1 MASRVT
7 IGQAAQLRYLE
18 TYANRQTH
26 SHKHPEDQERVNMST
41 PIYLDLVAMVAPA
54 LSLWLL
60 IRQKPSFV
68 GIARRNLIR
77 LNIYFFLILAADI
90 DRILAQ
96 SSIATYVMLFG
107 FFLVAMNFGHAAAV
121 VQFCPDART
130 WGESMKI
137 ILKRTMLFPLFLL
150 ILGTWLAVTLT
161 FEPVTSSLTMY
172 GNEAYVLPAFPSW
185 YIALTAAVA
194 APIILYPS
202 LLLLSSLR
210 RAQTSYTRNSL
221 LLMLSSWLCFPTVG
235 LVVFFLLSPMIPFSY
250 ELGLIISSALYC
262 LLAISIRTLPGTT
275 RFLKSSLFPQS
286 LIKLGKRYLVLHDSG
301 MRSISFLSSAF
312 RSTIEAGAK
321 VVLKSPATW
330 LVEGLSR
337 NDSRFNEWAE
347 NGKFVTS
354 SASSDDKRSGK
365 EGLSDKFGLSQTAT
379 VFVKELERQDLQDSI
394 MSNPSDSRNEPEAE
408 VLLLE
413 SSQAPRPQVA
423 EFLQKNGD
431 VELVNL
437 SEASDPFSTLVNMDH
452 PRIEGSKILL
462 EYSSNSNFEDLV
474 KKFFDEGIANAEM
487 CALFTSKSSKLYRAL
502 KGKRMVRIVAASSLV
517 SAPDES
523 PDGEIQI
530 PDKEL
535 GLVTSL
541 VTNLFENNK
550 SVALSFVFDSISE
563 LIRGERWEQ
572 VYSGIKQLI
581 ELLSPS
587 TVTAIFLVNKET
599 TEGRFLGALRGL
611 FSVQMRLDDTEN
623 QGLRVVKAEF

>member
-1 MASRVT
+1 
-7 IGQAAQLRYLE
+7 
-18 TYANRQTH
+18 
-26 SHKHPEDQERVNMST
+26 MST
-41 PIYLDLVAMVAPA
+41 PVYLDLVAMVAPA
-54 LSLWLL
+54 LSIWLL

-68 GIARRNLIR
+68 GIARHNLIR

-90 DRILAQ
+90 DRILTQ
-96 SSIATYVMLFG
+96 SILATYVMLVG

-121 VQFCPDART
+121 VQFCPEART
-130 WGESMKI
+130 WGESMRI
-137 ILKRTMLFPLFLL
+137 ILKRTILFPLFLL
-150 ILGTWLAVTLT
+150 TLGAWLVVTLA
-161 FEPVTSSLTMY
+161 FDPVTSSLTSY
-172 GNEAYVLPAFPSW
+172 GNEAYVLPVFPTW
-185 YIALTAAVA
+185 YVAVTVVLG

-210 RAQTSYTRNSL
+210 RAQTSYTRNTL
-221 LLMLSSWLCFPTVG
+221 LLMLSSWFCFPTVG
-235 LVVFFLLSPMIPFSY
+235 LLIFFLISPMIPFSY

-262 LLAISIRTLPGTT
+262 LLAISIRTLPGTA
-275 RFLKSSLFPQS
+275 RFLKGSLFPQS
-286 LIKLGKRYLVLHDSG
+286 LIKFGKRYLVLHDSG
-301 MRSISFLSSAF
+301 MRTVSFLSAAF

-337 NDSRFNEWAE
+337 SDSRFNEWTE
-347 NGKFVTS
+347 DGKFVTS
-354 SASSDDKRSGK
+354 STVLDDKRSGK

-379 VFVKELERQDLQDSI
+379 VFVKELERQDLQGSMTSI
-394 MSNPSDSRNEPEAE
+394 SRESKNSSEPEAE

-413 SSQAPRPQVA
+413 SSKAPRPQVA
-423 EFLQKNGD
+423 DFLQKNGD

-462 EYSSNSNFEDLV
+462 EYSSNANFEDLV

-487 CALFTSKSSKLYRAL
+487 CALFTSKSSKLYRSL

-541 VTNLFENNK
+541 VTDFFENNM
-550 SVALSFVFDSISE
+550 SVALSFVFDSITE

-581 ELLSPS
+581 ELLSPP
-587 TVTAIFLVNKET
+587 TVTAIFLVNTET
-599 TEGRFLGALRGL
+599 MDARFLGALRGL
-611 FSVQMRLDDTEN
+611 FSVQMRLDATEG
-623 QGLRVVKAEF
+623 QGLRVAKAQF

>member
-1 MASRVT
+1 
-7 IGQAAQLRYLE
+7 
-18 TYANRQTH
+18 
-26 SHKHPEDQERVNMST
+26 MST
-41 PIYLDLVAMVAPA
+41 PVYLDLVAMVAPA

-90 DRILAQ
+90 GRIIAQ
-96 SSIATYVMLFG
+96 SSIATYVMLVG

-121 VQFCPDART
+121 VELCPDART

-150 ILGTWLAVTLT
+150 ILGIWLAVTLT
-161 FEPVTSSLTMY
+161 FEPVTSSLTTY
-172 GNEAYVLPAFPSW
+172 GNEAYVLPAFPTW
-185 YIALTAAVA
+185 YIALTVAVA
-194 APIILYPS
+194 APVVLYPS

-210 RAQTSYTRNSL
+210 RAQASYTRNSL

-250 ELGLIISSALYC
+250 ELGLILSSALYC

-275 RFLKSSLFPQS
+275 RFLKTGLFPQS
-286 LIKLGKRYLVLHDSG
+286 LIKFGKRYLVLHDTS

-321 VVLKSPATW
+321 VVLRSPATW

-337 NDSRFNEWAE
+337 NDSRFKEWAE

-354 SASSDDKRSGK
+354 AHSDDKRFAK

-379 VFVKELERQDLQDSI
+379 VFVKELERQDLLDSVVSI
-394 MSNPSDSRNEPEAE
+394 ASDSRNEPEAE

-423 EFLQKNGD
+423 DFLQKNGD

-437 SEASDPFSTLVNMDH
+437 SEASDPFSTLVNLDH
-452 PRIEGSKILL
+452 QRIEGSKILL
-462 EYSSNSNFEDLV
+462 EYSSNSGFEDLV

-487 CALFTSKSSKLYRAL
+487 CTLFTSKSSKLYRAL
-502 KGKRMVRIVAASSLV
+502 KGKRMVRIIAASSLV
-517 SAPDES
+517 SAPDEL

-541 VTNLFENNK
+541 VTDLFENNK
-550 SVALSFVFDSISE
+550 SVALSFVFDSITE

-572 VYSGIKQLI
+572 IYSGIKQLI
-581 ELLSPS
+581 ELLNPS
-587 TVTAIFLVNKET
+587 TVTAIFLVSKET
-599 TEGRFLGALRGL
+599 TEERFLGALRGL

>member
-1 MASRVT
+1 
-7 IGQAAQLRYLE
+7 
-18 TYANRQTH
+18 
-26 SHKHPEDQERVNMST
+26 MSI
-41 PIYLDLVAMVAPA
+41 PVYLDLVAMVAPA
-54 LSLWLL
+54 LAIFLL

-68 GIARRNLIR
+68 GIARDNLIR
-77 LNIYFFLILAADI
+77 LNSYLLLILAADI
-90 DRILAQ
+90 DRILTQ
-96 SSIATYVMLFG
+96 STIATYIMLVG
-107 FFLVAMNFGHAAAV
+107 FFSVATNVGHAAAV
-121 VQFCPDART
+121 VQFCPEART

-137 ILKRTMLFPLFLL
+137 ILKKTMLFPLFLL
-150 ILGTWLAVTLT
+150 TLGIWLAVTLT
-161 FEPVTSSLTMY
+161 FEPVTSSLTTY
-172 GNEAYVLPAFPSW
+172 GNEAYVLPVFPAW
-185 YIALTAAVA
+185 YIALTLAAAIPTV
-194 APIILYPS
+194 LYPS

-210 RAQTSYTRNSL
+210 RAQMSYTRNSL
-221 LLMLSSWLCFPTVG
+221 LLMLASWLCFPTVG
-235 LVVFFLLSPMIPFSY
+235 LVVFFLLSPIIPFSY
-250 ELGLIISSALYC
+250 ELGLILSSAFYC
-262 LLAISIRTLPGTT
+262 LLAISLRTLPGTT

-286 LIKLGKRYLVLHDSG
+286 LIKFGKRYLVLHDTG
-301 MRSISFLSSAF
+301 ARSISFLSSAF

-330 LVEGLSR
+330 LVEGLSG

-354 SASSDDKRSGK
+354 SASSDVQRSGK

-379 VFVKELERQDLQDSI
+379 VFVKELERQDLQGLMVSIARDSK
-394 MSNPSDSRNEPEAE
+394 NELEAE

-413 SSQAPRPQVA
+413 SSQAPRPQVTN
-423 EFLQKNGD
+423 FLQKNGD

-437 SEASDPFSTLVNMDH
+437 SEVSDPFSTLVNLDH
-452 PRIEGSKILL
+452 PKIEGSKILL

-487 CALFTSKSSKLYRAL
+487 CTLFTSKSSKLYRAL

-541 VTNLFENNK
+541 VTDLFENNK
-550 SVALSFVFDSISE
+550 SVALSFVFDSITE

-599 TEGRFLGALRGL
+599 TEPRFMGALRGL
-611 FSVQMRLDDTEN
+611 FSVQMRLDETEG
-623 QGLRVVKAEF
+623 QALRVAKAEF

>member
-1 MASRVT
+1 
-7 IGQAAQLRYLE
+7 
-18 TYANRQTH
+18 
-26 SHKHPEDQERVNMST
+26 MST
-41 PIYLDLVAMVAPA
+41 PVYLDLVAMVAPA
-54 LSLWLL
+54 LSLGLL

-77 LNIYFFLILAADI
+77 LNIYFFMILAADI
-90 DRILAQ
+90 DRILTQ
-96 SSIATYVMLFG
+96 STLATYVMLVG

-121 VQFCPDART
+121 VQFCPEART

-150 ILGTWLAVTLT
+150 ILGAWLAITLA
-161 FEPVTSSLTMY
+161 FEPVTSSLTSY
-172 GNEAYVLPAFPSW
+172 GNEAYVLPSFPSW
-185 YIALTAAVA
+185 YIALTVILAI
-194 APIILYPS
+194 PIILYPS

-210 RAQTSYTRNSL
+210 RTQSSYTRNSL

-235 LVVFFLLSPMIPFSY
+235 LVIFFLLSPIIPFSY
-250 ELGLIISSALYC
+250 EMGLIISSSLYA
-262 LLAISIRTLPGTT
+262 LLAFSIRTLPGTT

-286 LIKLGKRYLVLHDSG
+286 LIKFGKRYLVLHDTST
-301 MRSISFLSSAF
+301 RTISFLSSAF
-312 RSTIEAGAK
+312 RSTIEAGAR

-330 LVEGLSR
+330 LVEGLSH

-347 NGKFVTS
+347 NGKFVKS
-354 SASSDDKRSGK
+354 SAGSDDKKSGN
-365 EGLSDKFGLSQTAT
+365 ESLSDKFGLSQTAT
-379 VFVKELERQDLQDSI
+379 VFVRELERQDLQGSMGSI
-394 MSNPSDSRNEPEAE
+394 GKESRNPNEPEAE
-408 VLLLE
+408 MFLLE

-423 EFLQKNGD
+423 EFLQKNRD

-437 SEASDPFSTLVNMDH
+437 SEASDPFSALVNLDH
-452 PRIEGSKILL
+452 QKMEGSKILL
-462 EYSSNSNFEDLV
+462 EYSSDANFEDV
-474 KKFFDEGIANAEM
+474 VNKFFDEGIANAEM

-502 KGKRMVRIVAASSLV
+502 KGKRMVRVVAASSLV
-517 SAPDES
+517 SAPDEL

-541 VTNLFENNK
+541 VTEFYENNK
-550 SVALSFVFDSISE
+550 SVALSFVFDSITE

-587 TVTAIFLVNKET
+587 TFTAIFLVNTET
-599 TEGRFLGALRGL
+599 TEPRFLGALRGL
-611 FSVQMRLDDTEN
+611 FSVQMKLSEVGS
-623 QGLRVVKAEF
+623 QPLRVAKAEF

>member
-1 MASRVT
+1 
-7 IGQAAQLRYLE
+7 
-18 TYANRQTH
+18 
-26 SHKHPEDQERVNMST
+26 MST
-41 PIYLDLVAMVAPA
+41 PVYLDLAAMVAPA

-90 DRILAQ
+90 ERILTQ
-96 SSIATYVMLFG
+96 SILATYVMLVG

-121 VQFCPDART
+121 VQFCPEART
-130 WGESMKI
+130 WEESMRI
-137 ILKRTMLFPLFLL
+137 ILKRTILFPMFLL
-150 ILGTWLAVTLT
+150 TLAAWLAVTLA
-161 FEPVTSSLTMY
+161 FDPVTSSLTSY
-172 GNEAYVLPAFPSW
+172 GNEAYMLPVFPTW

-194 APIILYPS
+194 IPIVLYPS
-202 LLLLSSLR
+202 LLLILSLH

-250 ELGLIISSALYC
+250 ELGLIVSSTFYC
-262 LLAISIRTLPGTT
+262 LLAISIRTFPGTT

-286 LIKLGKRYLVLHDSG
+286 LIKFGKRYLVLHDTG
-301 MRSISFLSSAF
+301 TRTVSFLSAAF

-321 VVLKSPATW
+321 VVLKSPTTW

-337 NDSRFNEWAE
+337 SDSRFNEWTK
-347 NGKFVTS
+347 NGKFVTPS
-354 SASSDDKRSGK
+354 NASNDKGSGK

-379 VFVKELERQDLQDSI
+379 VFVKELGRLDLQSS
-394 MSNPSDSRNEPEAE
+394 MGSLAKESKNPGEPEAE

-413 SSQAPRPQVA
+413 SSKAPRPQVA

-437 SEASDPFSTLVNMDH
+437 SEASDPFSTLVNLDH
-452 PRIEGSKILL
+452 PKIEGSKILL
-462 EYSSNSNFEDLV
+462 EYSSNANFEDLV

-541 VTNLFENNK
+541 ITDLFENNK
-550 SVALSFVFDSISE
+550 SVALSIVFDSIAE

-599 TEGRFLGALRGL
+599 TDGRFLGALRGL
-611 FSVQMRLDDTEN
+611 FSVQMRLDETES

>member
-1 MASRVT
+1 
-7 IGQAAQLRYLE
+7 
-18 TYANRQTH
+18 
-26 SHKHPEDQERVNMST
+26 MST
-41 PIYLDLVAMVAPA
+41 PVYLDLIAMVAPA

-60 IRQKPSFV
+60 VRQKPSFV
-68 GIARRNLIR
+68 GVARRNLIR

-96 SSIATYVMLFG
+96 NTIATYIMLIG

-121 VQFCPDART
+121 VQFCPEART

-150 ILGTWLAVTLT
+150 VLGAWLAVTLA
-161 FEPVTSSLTMY
+161 FEPVTSSLTSY
-172 GNEAYVLPAFPSW
+172 GNEAYVLPSFPSW
-185 YIALTAAVA
+185 YTWLTIVLAI
-194 APIILYPS
+194 PIILYPS

-221 LLMLSSWLCFPTVG
+221 LLMLSSWLCFPTLG
-235 LVVFFLLSPMIPFSY
+235 LVIFFLLSPIIPFAY
-250 ELGLIISSALYC
+250 EIGLIISSALYC
-262 LLAISIRTLPGTT
+262 LLAFSIRTLPGTT

-286 LIKLGKRYLVLHDSG
+286 LIKFGKRYLVLHDTG
-301 MRSISFLSSAF
+301 ARTISFLSSAF
-312 RSTIEAGAK
+312 RSTIDAGAR
-321 VVLKSPATW
+321 VVLKSPASW
-330 LVEGLSR
+330 LVEGLSH

-347 NGKFVTS
+347 NGKFVKS
-354 SASSDDKRSGK
+354 SAGSDDKKSGS

-379 VFVKELERQDLQDSI
+379 VFVRELGRQELQGSMGSIAKESK
-394 MSNPSDSRNEPEAE
+394 NPNEPEAE
-408 VLLLE
+408 MFLLE
-413 SSQAPRPQVA
+413 SSQAPRLQVA
-423 EFLQKNGD
+423 DFLQRNRD

-437 SEASDPFSTLVNMDH
+437 SEASDPFSTLVNLDH
-452 PRIEGSKILL
+452 QKMEGSKILL
-462 EYSSNSNFEDLV
+462 EYSSNANFEDLV
-474 KKFFDEGIANAEM
+474 NKFFEEGIANAEM

-502 KGKRMVRIVAASSLV
+502 KGKRMVRVVAASSLV
-517 SAPDES
+517 SVPDEL

-541 VTNLFENNK
+541 ITEFYENNK
-550 SVALSFVFDSISE
+550 SVALSFVFDSITE

-587 TVTAIFLVNKET
+587 TITAIFLINTET
-599 TEGRFLGALRGL
+599 TEPRFLGALRGM
-611 FSVQMRLDDTEN
+611 FSVQMKLDEVGS
-623 QGLRVVKAEF
+623 QALRVAKSEF